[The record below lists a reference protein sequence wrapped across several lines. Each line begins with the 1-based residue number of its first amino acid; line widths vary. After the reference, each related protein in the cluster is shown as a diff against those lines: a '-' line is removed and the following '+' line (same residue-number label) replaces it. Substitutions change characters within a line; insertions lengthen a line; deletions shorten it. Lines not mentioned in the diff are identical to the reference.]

1 MKNFSYGWVVLI
13 GLLLMYAASNGIAL
27 NTIPLF
33 FPEIIKEFNIDQ
45 ADVQRGPAL
54 LFLFIALLSP
64 LMGYLLDRFSA
75 RLLITLG
82 AIGLALDILFFSQIA
97 DYQQFLIFYVAYSFC
112 LALCGIISSM
122 YLVTNWFHKHRGKA
136 VGILLLG
143 SSLGG
148 AIFPP
153 LAGKWIKTMGWHA
166 AAGQLGIIAAVFILV
181 PLFFI
186 RDKKRQEFTASFSS
200 LKSQLFTDITLK
212 QAASTP
218 TFYFLLVGTS
228 VLWFCI
234 NGIINNNALYLSDL
248 KLDPKQ
254 AGGIIGLFFTCSVFG
269 KLIFGFLSDYFS
281 KKYIMILAIVNLLA
295 GSILLKMTITDI
307 SLLKAYAICFGIGFS
322 GAFTMIQLLVA
333 ELYQGKN
340 YGTILGVVTM
350 IDTLAGSAGALVL
363 GILRKTSG
371 SYLSSFNLMIGLCI
385 VALATTIFVKSKKLT

>member
-200 LKSQLFTDITLK
+200 LKLQLFTDITLK

-363 GILRKTSG
+363 GILRKISG